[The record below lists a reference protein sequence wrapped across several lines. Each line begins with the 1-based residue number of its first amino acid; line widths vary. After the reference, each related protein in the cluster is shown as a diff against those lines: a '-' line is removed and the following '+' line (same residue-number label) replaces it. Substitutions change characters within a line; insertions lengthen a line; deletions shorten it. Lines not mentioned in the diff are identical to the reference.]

1 MDVTLSRFSINEVES
16 DFFKPNFKEFTLESE
31 LLDWDNHYSDLEVLS
46 VQRYSNINRDTA
58 TTVLDTYYANYIHA
72 KYKVEEK
79 PKGRVY
85 VNQTMRA
92 T

>member
-1 MDVTLSRFSINEVES
+1 MTLSRFSINEVES

-46 VQRYSNINRDTA
+46 VYYNDIHISIMIMLPLYR
-58 TTVLDTYYANYIHA
+58 VLYYANHIHA
-72 KYKVEEK
+72 KYKLEEK
-79 PKGRVY
+79 PKERVY